1 MRKTF
6 CDICGK
12 EIEGFANNYTVKI
25 DSELSSNDYNRF
37 FKDVCQNCTN
47 SIVTHINELKKERNN
62 EKVCNC

>member
-25 DSELSSNDYNRF
+25 DSELSPNDYNRF
-37 FKDVCQNCTN
+37 FKDVCKSCAN
-47 SIVTHINELKKERNN
+47 SIVIHINELKKERNN
-62 EKVCNC
+62 ETVQDC